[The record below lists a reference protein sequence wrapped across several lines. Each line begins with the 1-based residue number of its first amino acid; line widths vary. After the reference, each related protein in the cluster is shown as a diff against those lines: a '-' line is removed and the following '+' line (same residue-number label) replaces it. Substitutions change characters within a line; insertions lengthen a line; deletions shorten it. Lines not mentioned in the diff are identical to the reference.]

1 MEIVAVIRNKE
12 LLAQYQRSGVTG
24 VIVNSRFSLKNN
36 FTEEELIVINQYCK
50 NRNLQ
55 FFVCIDALINET
67 DLEELHHYL
76 DFIKTIKP
84 DGIYFAD
91 LAVLIYTRTH
101 DFVCELIYDPGN
113 LNTNDLDVSFFLRQN
128 VDVVLARELTIREIA
143 NIIQKHPNRIEM
155 QVFGHL
161 RMSYSKRK
169 FLSNYFNEIDES
181 VVVDDVNNFSLVE
194 ESRSYKLPI
203 RENKYG
209 TVIYTDYVFIMYEEL
224 AYLSKILKRAIIDTD
239 FITEEI
245 GFEVIRDIRRLSTEN
260 SKFLL
265 DNIRNSHFYL
275 EFSNGYLYQKTTDKK
290 EDNE

>member
-1 MEIVAVIRNKE
+1 MRNKE

-36 FTEEELIVINQYCK
+36 FAEEDLVVINQYCK
-50 NRNLQ
+50 NRNLK
-55 FFVCIDALINET
+55 FFVCIDVLVNES

-76 DFIKTIKP
+76 DFIKYLKP

-91 LAVLIYTRTH
+91 LAVLSYVKGH
-101 DFVCELIYDPGN
+101 MLNCELIYDPST
-113 LNTNDLDVSFFLRQN
+113 LNTNDLDVSFYLKQN

-143 NIIQKHPNRIEM
+143 DIIKKHQGRIEM

-169 FLSNYFNEIDES
+169 FLSNYFNEIDEPI
-181 VVVDDVNNFSLVE
+181 VVEGVNNFSLIE

-209 TVIYTDYVFIMYEEL
+209 TAIYTDYVFIMYEEL
-224 AYLSKILKRAIIDTD
+224 AYLSKVLKRAIIDTD
-239 FITEEI
+239 FIAEEI
-245 GFEVIRDIRRLSTEN
+245 GLEVIRDIRRLSSEN

-265 DNIRNSHFYL
+265 DNFKNNHFFID
-275 EFSNGYLYQKTTDKK
+275 FSNGYLYQKTTDKK
-290 EDNE
+290 ENDE